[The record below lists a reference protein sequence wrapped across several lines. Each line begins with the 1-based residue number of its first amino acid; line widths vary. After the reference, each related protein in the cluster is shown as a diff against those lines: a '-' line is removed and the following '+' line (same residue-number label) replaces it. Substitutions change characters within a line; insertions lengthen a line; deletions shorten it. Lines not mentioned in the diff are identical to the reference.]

1 MIEVD
6 DLDNM
11 SRRDLVNLVE
21 SYNKL
26 TDIAEKRLEFIQRLL
41 AEPKVTI
48 DEWDELGPCVTVH
61 YDGKEYVGMLEEW
74 ESKEYLI
81 HHLKSGETDGPF
93 SYREAERHYE
103 ELITLVDPDSSEQ
116 YFIAE
121 VTE

>member
-11 SRRDLVNLVE
+11 SRRDLVNLIE

-48 DEWDELGPCVTVH
+48 DEWGKKGPCVTVH
-61 YDGKEYVGMLEEW
+61 YDGKEYVGTLEEW
-74 ESKEYLI
+74 
-81 HHLKSGETDGPF
+81 
-93 SYREAERHYE
+93 REE
-103 ELITLVDPDSSEQ
+103 E
-116 YFIAE
+116 
-121 VTE
+121 

>member
-11 SRRDLVNLVE
+11 SRRDLVNLLE

-48 DEWDELGPCVTVH
+48 DEWGKKGPCVTVH
-61 YDGKEYVGMLEEW
+61 YDGKEYVGALEEW
-74 ESKEYLI
+74 
-81 HHLKSGETDGPF
+81 
-93 SYREAERHYE
+93 REE
-103 ELITLVDPDSSEQ
+103 E
-116 YFIAE
+116 
-121 VTE
+121 

>member
-21 SYNKL
+21 NYNKL

-48 DEWDELGPCVTVH
+48 DEWGKKGPYVTVY
-61 YDGKEYVGMLEEW
+61 YDGKEYVGVLEEW
-74 ESKEYLI
+74 S
-81 HHLKSGETDGPF
+81 
-93 SYREAERHYE
+93 E
-103 ELITLVDPDSSEQ
+103 EE
-116 YFIAE
+116 
-121 VTE
+121 